1 MLDRPLDALTPHAGR
16 MRLIDRVTA
25 HDAESITC
33 ESDAHRD
40 ADHPLR
46 RAGRLPVIAALEF
59 GAQAMA
65 IHGALAAGIAAK
77 PRIGYLVAA
86 HELRW
91 QVDRLDTLAAPLTIT
106 ATRLFGSDN
115 QVAYRFGIVAGAQ
128 PVMHGRAS
136 VVLQGDRGG

>member
-1 MLDRPLDALTPHAGR
+1 MDAGDIDIDALTPHAGA
-16 MRLIDRVTA
+16 MRLIGRVVR
-25 HDAESITC
+25 HDDTRIVC
-33 ESDAHRD
+33 EADSHRA

-46 RAGRLPVIAALEF
+46 RANGLPIICALEY

-65 IHGALAAGIAAK
+65 IHGALLAQMGAK

-91 QVDRLDTLAAPLTIT
+91 RGSMLDTCAAPLRIE

-115 QVAYRFGIVAGAQ
+115 QVAYEFSVSAAGTN
-128 PVMHGRAS
+128 VMRGRAS
-136 VVLQGDRGG
+136 VVLSGE